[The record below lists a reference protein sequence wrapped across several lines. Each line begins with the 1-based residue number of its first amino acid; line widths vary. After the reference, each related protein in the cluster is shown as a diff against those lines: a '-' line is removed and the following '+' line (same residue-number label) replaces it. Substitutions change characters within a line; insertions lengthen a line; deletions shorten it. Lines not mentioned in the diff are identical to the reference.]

1 MKDKFKMF
9 NDTKIDESDYGDVN
23 LSEKEK
29 EKIKY
34 RMISKINKNKKNYKK
49 YITVASASLVIIGC
63 MAFTNESTLAYIELI
78 GERIEKF
85 LGRDTEEF
93 KGYKVAINE
102 TKEVGGLKLNL
113 SELMLDDG
121 QMILSLNL
129 DYSNFDLKKLDV
141 DKDSLIPQISA
152 IEVNDLVYGGSA
164 CSISN
169 KKVKGENQINYLIKY
184 SITDID
190 TDGDKIGDTP
200 YEVLD
205 NIEENKDYKIKINV
219 ETLSYNTKNHIGN
232 IVGNGG
238 SNKGDSYYIGEYPLN
253 LTFETTLNGKNI
265 MANTTVKKLNKKIN
279 INEDNV
285 KGLLTI
291 EEVRISPISV
301 KIKYTFKGEHESNMS
316 DVSVVVVDEKG
327 NNLFSSATGTGEAD
341 INYMRAEYELN
352 GDEKKIIITPTVYD
366 EKENKEL
373 KNQSIELNLE

>member
-1 MKDKFKMF
+1 MKNKFKMF
-9 NDTKIDESDYGDVN
+9 NDTKIDESDYGDFN

-34 RMISKINKNKKNYKK
+34 RMISKINKDKKNYKK

-85 LGRDTEEF
+85 LGRDTQEF
-93 KGYKVAINE
+93 KGYKVSINE
-102 TKEVGGLKLNL
+102 TKEVGGLKINL

-129 DYSNFDLKKLDV
+129 DYSNFDLKKLGI
-141 DKDSLIPQISA
+141 DKDSLIPKISA
-152 IEVNDLVYGGSA
+152 IEVNDLVYIGAA
-164 CSISN
+164 CSTSN

-184 SITDID
+184 SLTDID

-205 NIEENKDYKIKINV
+205 NIEENKDYKIKVNFK
-219 ETLSYNTKNHIGN
+219 TLSYNTKNNIGN

-238 SNKGDSYYIGEYPLN
+238 SDKGDSYYVGEYPLN

-291 EEVRISPISV
+291 EEVRISPVSV
-301 KIKYTFKGEHESNMS
+301 KIKYNFNGEHESNMS
-316 DVSVVVVDEKG
+316 AVSVMVVDEKG
-327 NNLFSSATGTGEAD
+327 NNLFSSATGTGEGD
-341 INYMRAEYELN
+341 MSYTRAEYELN

-373 KNQSIELNLE
+373 KNQSIEINLK

>member
-1 MKDKFKMF
+1 MKNKFKMF
-9 NDTKIDESDYGDVN
+9 NDTKIDESDYGDFN

-34 RMISKINKNKKNYKK
+34 RMISKINKDKKNYKK

-63 MAFTNESTLAYIELI
+63 MAFTNETTLAYIELI

-85 LGRDTEEF
+85 LGRDTQEF
-93 KGYKVAINE
+93 KGYKVSINE
-102 TKEVGGLKLNL
+102 TKEVGGLKINL

-129 DYSNFDLKKLDV
+129 DYSNFDLKKLGI
-141 DKDSLIPQISA
+141 DKDSLIPKISA
-152 IEVNDLVYGGSA
+152 IEVNDLVYIGAA
-164 CSISN
+164 CSTSN
-169 KKVKGENQINYLIKY
+169 KKVKCENQINYLIKY
-184 SITDID
+184 SLTDID

-205 NIEENKDYKIKINV
+205 NIEENKDYKIKVNFK
-219 ETLSYNTKNHIGN
+219 TLSYNTKNNIGN
-232 IVGNGG
+232 IVGNRG
-238 SNKGDSYYIGEYPLN
+238 SDKGDSYYVGEYPLN

-291 EEVRISPISV
+291 EEVRISPVSV
-301 KIKYTFKGEHESNMS
+301 KIKYNFNGEHESNMS
-316 DVSVVVVDEKG
+316 AVSVMVVDEKG
-327 NNLFSSATGTGEAD
+327 NNLFSSATGTGEGD
-341 INYMRAEYELN
+341 MSYTRAEYELN

-373 KNQSIELNLE
+373 KNQSIEINLK

>member
-1 MKDKFKMF
+1 MKNKFKMF
-9 NDTKIDESDYGDVN
+9 NDTKIDESDYGDFN

-34 RMISKINKNKKNYKK
+34 RMISKINKDKKNYKK

-85 LGRDTEEF
+85 LGRDTQEF
-93 KGYKVAINE
+93 KGYKVSINE
-102 TKEVGGLKLNL
+102 TKEVGGLKINL

-129 DYSNFDLKKLDV
+129 DYSNFDLKKLGI
-141 DKDSLIPQISA
+141 DKDSLIPKISA
-152 IEVNDLVYGGSA
+152 IEVNDLVYSGAA
-164 CSISN
+164 CSTSN

-184 SITDID
+184 SLTDID

-205 NIEENKDYKIKINV
+205 NIEENKDYKIKV
-219 ETLSYNTKNHIGN
+219 SFKTLSYNTKNHIGN

-238 SNKGDSYYIGEYPLN
+238 SDKGDSYYVGEYPLN

-291 EEVRISPISV
+291 EEVRISPVSV
-301 KIKYTFKGEHESNMS
+301 KIKYTFNGEHESNMS
-316 DVSVVVVDEKG
+316 AVSVTVVDEKG
-327 NNLFSSATGTGEAD
+327 NNLFSSATGTGEGD
-341 INYMRAEYELN
+341 MSYTRAEYELN

-373 KNQSIELNLE
+373 KNQSIEIKLK

>member
-1 MKDKFKMF
+1 MK
-9 NDTKIDESDYGDVN
+9 
-23 LSEKEK
+23 KEK

-352 GDEKKIIITPTVYD
+352 GDEKKIIITPAVYD